1 MTEEK
6 NVLTDECLEGET
18 IKNQE
23 TESSEQINQIED
35 NNSKTTDSSTD
46 DLEQEIENEGQNEKI
61 EEISIE
67 AQKEQEKK
75 EILSRISPGMVVKVY
90 QKIIETDPKGNPKER
105 VQVFEGMVI
114 ARKGGFEAGATF
126 MVRKMA
132 AGHVGVEKIFPIDLP
147 TILKVE
153 ILKEHKIRRSKL
165 YFLRNF
171 RRKLK
176 EIKKK

>member
-6 NVLTDECLEGET
+6 NALTEDRLEGET
-18 IKNQE
+18 INNQKAKGEKVQDEIQPE
-23 TESSEQINQIED
+23 TQP
-35 NNSKTTDSSTD
+35 
-46 DLEQEIENEGQNEKI
+46 EQEISEQKTKDSEEEVQD
-61 EEISIE
+61 EISIE
-67 AQKEQEKK
+67 EQKEQEKK
-75 EILSRISPGMVVKVY
+75 DILLRISPGMVVKVY

-105 VQVFEGMVI
+105 VQAFEGTVI
-114 ARKGGFEAGATF
+114 ARKGGSEAGATF

-171 RRKLK
+171 KRKLK